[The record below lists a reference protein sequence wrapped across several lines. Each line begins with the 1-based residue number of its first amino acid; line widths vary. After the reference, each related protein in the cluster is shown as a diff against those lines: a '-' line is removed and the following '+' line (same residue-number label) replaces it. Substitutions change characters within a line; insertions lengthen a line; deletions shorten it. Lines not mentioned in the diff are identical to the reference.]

1 MFNMEHTGAAISKAR
16 KVKGLTQMEFAD
28 KLNIS
33 FQAVSNCERGISMR
47 SMPDI
52 SKLPE
57 IAEILQISIDEL
69 LGKKAPLINGI
80 ISEGDDYLKNNQI
93 NQKEVVEAA
102 PLLKPGQIDKA
113 FKSNALSSKISEI
126 ENLLPFLST
135 ETCDKLFKKAVL
147 KMI

>member
-1 MFNMEHTGAAISKAR
+1 
-16 KVKGLTQMEFAD
+16 
-28 KLNIS
+28 
-33 FQAVSNCERGISMR
+33 
-47 SMPDI
+47 MPDI

-80 ISEGDDYLKNNQI
+80 INEGDDYLKNNQI